1 MPKTVA
7 TKTGIW
13 IKRETMIARE
23 KNQSVESATDYLD
36 NPAEARPNP
45 REFQKNKSAGTAPK
59 TIESQLSEMTVSS
72 ELSNLN
78 KSYSFASQISS
89 DDFEEIQKLR
99 KIEFMKMPVHMRI
112 VARAKEA
119 IEIILAFFTGKRQNN
134 KNKHM
139 TATAKKAIIQ
149 LRQIA
154 ALYSAMPQRSL
165 EETIVFD
172 AAFGKAYYDI
182 LYASYKS
189 TSKKEEDDNGSLQ
202 SYQKAIDEFIE
213 TLG

>member
-1 MPKTVA
+1 
-7 TKTGIW
+7 
-13 IKRETMIARE
+13 MIARE
-23 KNQSVESATDYLD
+23 KNQSVESASDYLD
-36 NPAEARPNP
+36 NPAEAGPKP
-45 REFQKNKSAGTAPK
+45 RDFQKSKSAGTTPK

-72 ELSNLN
+72 ELSSLN

-99 KIEFMKMPVHMRI
+99 RIELMKMPLHARLVE
-112 VARAKEA
+112 RAKEA
-119 IEIILAFFTGKRQNN
+119 IELILAFFSGKKAN
-134 KNKHM
+134 KGRHM
-139 TATAKKAIIQ
+139 TPTAKKALIQ

-189 TSKKEEDDNGSLQ
+189 ASKKEDEDGNSVQ
-202 SYQKAIDEFIE
+202 NYQQAIDEFIE